1 MAKNRNLSIQ
11 LVFFWTQYS
20 VVNSQETELHITFLI
35 SIKYKVWKE
44 DILSRNSIFVKLFH
58 SIVFVSVITL
68 TYFRGKK
75 IFHRKFSTAEIFLR
89 YQLTCDK
96 MSFVSLKEIE
106 LHMTFLISIKITTRR
121 RHCSAVVMCKIFAE
135 K

>member
-1 MAKNRNLSIQ
+1 MNKILCCEFTRNGISYNIPNFYQAKC
-11 LVFFWTQYS
+11 
-20 VVNSQETELHITFLI
+20 
-35 SIKYKVWKE
+35 KVWKE
-44 DILSRNSIFVKLFH
+44 DILSSNSIFVKLFH

-68 TYFRGKK
+68 PYFRGTK

-121 RHCSAVVMCKIFAE
+121 RHCSAVVMCKIE
-135 K
+135 NSQLNLYWKIVINL